1 MGMLPTKKTPPKLN
15 PADLT
20 VLLYGKPKLG
30 KSTMCSQAEDAIFLA
45 TEPGLNHLDVYQA
58 PITSWQQLLDAAAE
72 IAKGD
77 HPFRTLVLDTV
88 DNAYRFCHE
97 HVCAKNGIKHP
108 SDLPYGKGHAL
119 VNNEF
124 HRVITKLASLPYGLF
139 MTSHAQERE
148 IEGRGGSYTKVTPS
162 IPEGARKI
170 LLGLVDVIGY
180 ADLEP
185 ERQGENQTTYRRVL
199 RTKPAKH
206 YEAGDRTGRLP
217 ETLPLDYTAFTA
229 ALASGQPTPA
239 ATPPAKATQS
249 TKPAKSGK

>member
-97 HVCAKNGIKHP
+97 HVCSKNGI
-108 SDLPYGKGHAL
+108 
-119 VNNEF
+119 
-124 HRVITKLASLPYGLF
+124 
-139 MTSHAQERE
+139 
-148 IEGRGGSYTKVTPS
+148 
-162 IPEGARKI
+162 RKK
-170 LLGLVDVIGY
+170 VIGSGFV
-180 ADLEP
+180 AFCLATSS
-185 ERQGENQTTYRRVL
+185 GESWLVHQ
-199 RTKPAKH
+199 PF
-206 YEAGDRTGRLP
+206 
-217 ETLPLDYTAFTA
+217 TLPGGNAPWVVA
-229 ALASGQPTPA
+229 
-239 ATPPAKATQS
+239 
-249 TKPAKSGK
+249 